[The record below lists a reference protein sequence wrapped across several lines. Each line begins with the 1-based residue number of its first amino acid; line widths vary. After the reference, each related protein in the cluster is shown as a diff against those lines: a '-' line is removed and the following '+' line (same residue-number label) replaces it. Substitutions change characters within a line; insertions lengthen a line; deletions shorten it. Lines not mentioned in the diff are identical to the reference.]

1 VVGAHGGQ
9 FQNTKGPKPVAA
21 TLTPIMSAAMT
32 NTLDILPGE
41 RSGGEDVD
49 EEEPTQ

>member
-1 VVGAHGGQ
+1 
-9 FQNTKGPKPVAA
+9 
-21 TLTPIMSAAMT
+21 MSATMA
-32 NTLDILPGE
+32 NTPEHDDVMPGE